1 MKVDTT
7 RVKMDVRGFPGYH
20 QVFTDSKDAKWD
32 RFHAIRLDGM
42 PVFEQRIFA
51 SYSDKKNTV
60 KKEKK
65 LFVKNKRRKT
75 TKKVKKE
82 KN

>member
-7 RVKMDVRGFPGYH
+7 RVKMDVRGFPGPGDH

-65 LFVKNKRRKT
+65 TFCKKQKT
-75 TKKVKKE
+75 
-82 KN
+82 

>member
-7 RVKMDVRGFPGYH
+7 RVKMDVRGFPRYH

-32 RFHAIRLDGM
+32 RFHAIRLDCM

-51 SYSDKKNTV
+51 SYSDKKTRL
-60 KKEKK
+60 KKKK
-65 LFVKNKRRKT
+65 
-75 TKKVKKE
+75 
-82 KN
+82 